1 MKLMPNKIFVYAVI
15 GGLFMIGCNGCASG
29 LGYEKYVSK
38 DPKLNISMDYISG
51 WLYSEHRGAQDSYAQ
66 VLFYEP
72 DRKDKSR
79 KAGIAVTVR
88 DMSKVEFD
96 PLSVE
101 AAADDLLKKRLKLK
115 DAKILSKSKIEL
127 LRTVAVDIKL
137 TYKTLDKLY
146 STDAKLIPV
155 KERIITFNRG
165 GKFYTVRYE
174 NTAEEFERFEKA
186 FSHCIKTL
194 ELL

>member
-51 WLYSEHRGAQDSYAQ
+51 WLYSEHRGTQDSYAQ

-72 DRKDKSR
+72 DRKDKDR

-115 DAKILSKSKIEL
+115 DAKILSKSKIEF

-146 STDAKLIPV
+146 STDAKFIPV
-155 KERIITFNRG
+155 KERIVIFNRG
-165 GKFYTVRYE
+165 GTFYTVRYE